1 MATAINTLT
10 HLYDTYEHAAETV
23 RDLEV
28 AGISSDNIS
37 LVANRATGAGI
48 DDAQTTASDRGS
60 NAGAGASLGAT
71 IGGGAGLLAGLGI
84 IAIPGIG
91 PVVAAGWLAAT
102 ALGLAAGSVTGGIIG
117 SLTNAGVSEE
127 HAHVYAEGVRRGGTL
142 VTVRD
147 AGGQSPTIQAI
158 MLRHNPVD
166 PGERG
171 DTYRQDGW
179 SKFEEKA
186 ALGARPESISPQP
199 NYRS

>member
-1 MATAINTLT
+1 MAMATKALT

-23 RDLEV
+23 RDLEA
-28 AGISSDNIS
+28 AGIPSNSIS
-37 LVANRATGAGI
+37 MVANKQTGLGFGDGEPI
-48 DDAQTTASDRGS
+48 ASESGS
-60 NAGAGASLGAT
+60 NAGAGATLGAT

-102 ALGLAAGSVTGGIIG
+102 ALGLAAGTVTGGIVG
-117 SLTNAGVSEE
+117 SLTHVGVSEQ

-147 AGGQSPTIQAI
+147 ESGQSPIIQEI

-166 PGERG
+166 PDERG
-171 DTYRQDGW
+171 NAYREDGW
-179 SKFEEKA
+179 SKFDETTVPVV
-186 ALGARPESISPQP
+186 RPASNVTEPT
-199 NYRS
+199 YRN